1 MNKSKERAFISRL
14 NSILMWVLI
23 VCVFILATPIELVST
38 DLATKL
44 NSFNFVLWIMLII
57 AASNFISQGLVMVA
71 SLAYN
76 ALEGKYRLK
85 KLTRM
90 VSCLDFSERA
100 VLREFV
106 LQRKSVI
113 NLPIAEPTV
122 KNLLNSG
129 ILAVAEDIIDV
140 QGKTPLM
147 INLEARPLITYRAV
161 GLSRAKMS
169 EEQIEQILSA
179 RPKYAR

>member
-23 VCVFILATPIELVST
+23 VCVFLLATPIELVST

-76 ALEGKYRLK
+76 ALEGKIGRA
-85 KLTRM
+85 
-90 VSCLDFSERA
+90 SCRER
-100 VLREFV
+100 V
-106 LQRKSVI
+106 
-113 NLPIAEPTV
+113 
-122 KNLLNSG
+122 
-129 ILAVAEDIIDV
+129 
-140 QGKTPLM
+140 
-147 INLEARPLITYRAV
+147 
-161 GLSRAKMS
+161 
-169 EEQIEQILSA
+169 
-179 RPKYAR
+179 